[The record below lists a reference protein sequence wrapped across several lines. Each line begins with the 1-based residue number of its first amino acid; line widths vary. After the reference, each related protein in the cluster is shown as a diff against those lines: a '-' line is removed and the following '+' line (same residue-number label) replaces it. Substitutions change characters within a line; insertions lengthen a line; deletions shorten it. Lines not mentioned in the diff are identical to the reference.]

1 MARWRHSPS
10 IAPLEGRVEQGL
22 SRRVLYF
29 KMIPRSLRV
38 AFPFLLLS
46 FIAPPLLGQNEAKKE
61 AIQQEVTF
69 IRKLAKDW
77 GFVDLAKDALNQ
89 FRKDSSGALDD
100 QLLAQ
105 LEAEIL
111 YLGARRIPDLDRRRQ
126 VLKKALQKFE
136 DYLAQY
142 GREQGAQEVL
152 YNLGEACEFF
162 GDYLRQAQEA
172 EKDPDKRKTLQ
183 EELIQVYTKGIQACN
198 DLMDRTEEKREESPK
213 ARLYYYR
220 SWLRKGVLQREW
232 GRVVPQDRTIKV
244 KEAVATLEDMVL
256 EAGEETPLGMIG
268 LLEISQCQ
276 DVLGDTEMAISQF
289 NDTLEIVSERL
300 RDQDNPVTPAQGA
313 LLFNIL
319 ERAYVKTTEVLLR
332 EGKTKDVLKH
342 LVNFKKISKEF
353 ERDPSF
359 NLGDQILLN
368 GAQALVDTG
377 SQQNINQALD
387 TARNVARRHP
397 TDFIGLKAKELI
409 KQILTVAGGNISAE
423 ALYQAASGDFQS
435 EKNRQAIEGFKK
447 VLASLKTEEEKTK
460 YGLRSWG
467 KMGDAF
473 RRQGRLIEAFYAFKQ
488 GLKQFRHTDEAFASV
503 LVDRLVGVIRLKKK
517 MTKDPFFKT
526 LEEEANRIAVS
537 TGGKSK
543 NRILWNKVQTALDG
557 KDPKKALIPLNQIGK
572 DFLRYDLVP
581 VYKAIVHYKLKDFA
595 TARKELKQFLKY
607 VKDPYNKLP
616 PSEAPR
622 ISVREIAVGQ
632 ARFYLGLMDAEEALG
647 TGKMAGHKPNPTKL
661 KNVIEAFRGFREK
674 YKGNTSMASFAQ
686 LASFYLVR
694 GYVGLEQI
702 ETAELEYQRF
712 SKDFPKSP
720 QLSQTAMILFTARD
734 RRVSAIR
741 KEMAAIKKKLAK
753 DPAAEKNWHEI
764 QKQFKLGVLKTL
776 SFARTYLQIEKSPDY
791 ALLRKAAKL
800 ASEIK
805 DWDQAELFLQKIVS
819 VFGNSPKEKDKINKF
834 IKPELAQILLRK
846 MEFRKALKLLDDALK
861 LRPKSYKL
869 KLLKARALGGWIEMD
884 PDGRI
889 VNPGGM
895 ERFEEAYKLLWGEK
909 GYRRFI
915 QSKRVKKYSLVW
927 YRFYLDCLD
936 MALKASRKG
945 NSDYLDF
952 AKSLFNIANS
962 TDDFETLKGLGAEG
976 KKLYRLFLRLKP

>member
-1 MARWRHSPS
+1 
-10 IAPLEGRVEQGL
+10 
-22 SRRVLYF
+22 
-29 KMIPRSLRV
+29 MISRSLRV
-38 AFPFLLLS
+38 ALPLFLLS
-46 FIAPPLLGQNEAKKE
+46 FIASPLLAQGDTNKGKE
-61 AIQQEVTF
+61 AIQQEVRF

-89 FRKDSSGALDD
+89 LRKEASESLDD

-111 YLGARRIPDLDRRRQ
+111 YLGAKRIPDLDRRRQ
-126 VLKKALQKFE
+126 VLQKALQKFE

-142 GREQGAQEVL
+142 GREEGALDVL

-162 GDYLRQAQEA
+162 GEYLRQAQEA

-183 EELIQVYTKGIQACN
+183 EELVQVYTKGIQACN

-213 ARLYYYR
+213 DRLYYYR

-244 KEAVATLEDMVL
+244 KEAITTLEDMVL
-256 EAGEETPLGMIG
+256 EIGEETPLGMIG
-268 LLEISQCQ
+268 LLEIAQCQ

-289 NDTLEIVSERL
+289 SDTVEIVSERL
-300 RDQDNPVTPAQGA
+300 RDQDNPVTPAQGM

-342 LVNFKKISKEF
+342 LDNFKKISKEF
-353 ERDPSF
+353 ERDPSYS
-359 NLGDQILLN
+359 LGDQILLN
-368 GAQALVDTG
+368 GAQALMDTG
-377 SQQNINQALD
+377 SQQNISQALE

-409 KQILTVAGGNISAE
+409 KQILSVASGNISAE

-435 EKNRQAIEGFKK
+435 EKFRQAIKGFKK
-447 VLASLKTEEEKTK
+447 VLVSLKTQDEKNK
-460 YGLRSWG
+460 FGLRSWG

-473 RRQGRLIEAFYAFKQ
+473 RRQGRLLEAFYAFRE
-488 GLKQFRHTDEAFASV
+488 GLKQFGSTDPDFAST
-503 LVDRLVGVIRLKKK
+503 LVDRLVGVVRLKKK
-517 MTKDPFFKT
+517 LTNKDPFFKT
-526 LEEEANRIAVS
+526 LEEEANRIAVR
-537 TGGKSK
+537 TGGRSR
-543 NRILWNKVQTALDG
+543 NRILWNKVQTALDS
-557 KDPKKALIPLNQIGK
+557 KDPKQALIPLNQISK
-572 DFLRYDLVP
+572 DFLRYELVP

-595 TARKELKQFLKY
+595 TARKELKSFLKY

-616 PSEAPR
+616 PSEGQR

-647 TGKMAGHKPNPTKL
+647 MGKMRGKKPDPTKL
-661 KNVIEAFRGFREK
+661 KNIVEAFRGFREK
-674 YKGNTSMASFAQ
+674 YKGNPSLASFAQ
-686 LASFYLVR
+686 LASYYLIR
-694 GYVGLEQI
+694 GYIGLEQI

-720 QLSQTAMILFTARD
+720 QLSQAALVLFTARD
-734 RRVSAIR
+734 GRVSAVR
-741 KEMAAIKKKLAK
+741 KEMEAIQKKAAK
-753 DPAAEKNWHEI
+753 DASAEKDLLEI
-764 QKQFKLGVLKTL
+764 KNRFKLDVLKTL
-776 SFARTYLQIEKSPDY
+776 SFARIYIQNEKNPDY
-791 ALLRKAAKL
+791 AVLRKAAKL

-805 DWDQAELFLQKIVS
+805 DWDQAELFLQKIIQ
-819 VFGNSPKEKDKINKF
+819 VFGNSPKEKDKIDKF
-834 IKPELAQILLRK
+834 IKPELAEIYLRK

-869 KLLKARALGGWIEMD
+869 KLLKARALGGWIDMD
-884 PDGRI
+884 QEGRI
-889 VNPGGM
+889 INPGGL
-895 ERFEEAYKLLWGEK
+895 ERFEEAYQLLWGEK

-915 QSKRVKKYSLVW
+915 QSKKVKKYSLQW

-945 NSDYLDF
+945 NSDYLTY

-962 TDDFETLKGLGAEG
+962 TDDFETLRGLGAEG
-976 KKLYRLFLRLKP
+976 RKIYRLFLRLKP

>member
-1 MARWRHSPS
+1 
-10 IAPLEGRVEQGL
+10 
-22 SRRVLYF
+22 
-29 KMIPRSLRV
+29 MIPRSLRV
-38 AFPFLLLS
+38 AFPLFLFS
-46 FIAPPLLGQNEAKKE
+46 FLAPPLLGQGETKKE
-61 AIQQEVTF
+61 AVQQEVNF

-89 FRKDSSGALDD
+89 LRKDSSGALDD

-111 YLGARRIPDLDRRRQ
+111 YLGAKRIPDLDRRRQ
-126 VLKKALQKFE
+126 VLQKALQKFE

-142 GREQGAQEVL
+142 GREEGALEVL

-162 GDYLRQAQEA
+162 GEYLRQAQEA

-183 EELIQVYTKGIQACN
+183 EELVQVYTKGIQACN

-232 GRVVPQDRTIKV
+232 GRVVPQDRAIKV
-244 KEAVATLEDMVL
+244 KEAVTTLEDMVL

-268 LLEISQCQ
+268 LLEIAQCQ
-276 DVLGDTEMAISQF
+276 DVLGDTEMAIAQF
-289 NDTLEIVSERL
+289 NDTVEIVSERL
-300 RDQDNPVTPAQGA
+300 RDQDNPVTPAQGM

-342 LVNFKKISKEF
+342 LDSFKKISKEF

-359 NLGDQILLN
+359 RLGDQVLLN
-368 GAQALVDTG
+368 GAQALMDTG

-409 KQILTVAGGNISAE
+409 KQILSVASGNISAE

-435 EKNRQAIEGFKK
+435 GKDQQAIEGFKK
-447 VLASLKTEEEKTK
+447 VLTSLKTEEEKNK

-473 RRQGRLIEAFYAFKQ
+473 RRQGRLIEAFYAFRE
-488 GLKQFRHTDEAFASV
+488 GLKHFRHTDAAFASAI
-503 LVDRLVGVIRLKKK
+503 VDRLVGVVRLKKK
-517 MTKDPFFKT
+517 ATKDNFFKT

-543 NRILWNKVQTALDG
+543 NRILWNKVQAALDG
-557 KDPKKALIPLNQIGK
+557 KDPRKALIPLNQIGK

-581 VYKAIVHYKLKDFA
+581 VYKAIAHYKLKDF
-595 TARKELKQFLKY
+595 TKARKELTGFLKF
-607 VKDPYNKLP
+607 VSDPYNKLP
-616 PSEAPR
+616 PSEGQR

-632 ARFYLGLMDAEEALG
+632 AKFYLGLMDAEEALG
-647 TGKMAGHKPNPTKL
+647 LGKMKGRKPNPTKL
-661 KNVIEAFRGFREK
+661 KNIVEAFRGFREK
-674 YKGNTSMASFAQ
+674 YKGNPSMASFAQ
-686 LASFYLVR
+686 LASFYLIR

-720 QLSQTAMILFTARD
+720 QLSQAAMILFTARD
-734 RRVSAIR
+734 GRVSAIR
-741 KEMAAIKKKLAK
+741 KEMAAIKKKF
-753 DPAAEKNWHEI
+753 EKNPSVEKEWFEI
-764 QKQFKLGVLKTL
+764 QKRFKLGVLKTL

-800 ASEIK
+800 ASEIQ
-805 DWDQAELFLQKIVS
+805 DWDQAELFLQKIVQ
-819 VFGNSPKEKDKINKF
+819 VFGESPTEKDKISKF

-846 MEFRKALKLLDDALK
+846 LEFRKALQLLNDSLK

-869 KLLKARALGGWIEMD
+869 KLLKARALGGWIDMD
-884 PDGRI
+884 KKGRI
-889 VNPGGM
+889 VNPGGL
-895 ERFEEAYKLLWGEK
+895 ERFEEAYSLLWGEK
-909 GYRRFI
+909 GYRRYI
-915 QSKRVKKYSLVW
+915 QSKKVQKYSLAW

-936 MALKASRKG
+936 IALKASRKG

-962 TDDFETLKGLGAEG
+962 TDDFETLKALGAEG

>member
-1 MARWRHSPS
+1 
-10 IAPLEGRVEQGL
+10 
-22 SRRVLYF
+22 
-29 KMIPRSLRV
+29 MIPRSLRV
-38 AFPFLLLS
+38 AIPLLLFS
-46 FIAPPLLGQNEAKKE
+46 FLAAPLSAQTEAKKE
-61 AIQQEVTF
+61 AIQKEVSF

-89 FRKDSSGALDD
+89 LRKNSSGALDD

-111 YLGARRIPDLDRRRQ
+111 YLGAKRIPDLDRRRQ
-126 VLKKALQKFE
+126 VLQKALQKFE

-142 GREQGAQEVL
+142 GREDGALEVL

-198 DLMDRTEEKREESPK
+198 DLMDRTEDKREEASR
-213 ARLYYYR
+213 ARLFYYR

-244 KEAVATLEDMVL
+244 KEAVTTLEDMVL
-256 EAGEETPLGMIG
+256 DAGEETPLGMIG
-268 LLEISQCQ
+268 LLEIAQCQ

-289 NDTLEIVSERL
+289 NDTVEIVSERL

-332 EGKTKDVLKH
+332 EGKTKEVLKH
-342 LVNFKKISKEF
+342 LKNYKTISKEF

-359 NLGDQILLN
+359 NLGDQVLLN

-377 SQQNINQALD
+377 SQQNINQALE
-387 TARNVARRHP
+387 TARKVARRHP

-435 EKNRQAIEGFKK
+435 GKNRQAIEGFKK
-447 VLASLKTEEEKTK
+447 VLAALKTEEEKNK

-473 RRQGRLIEAFYAFKQ
+473 RRQGRLLEAFFAFRE
-488 GLKQFRHTDEAFASV
+488 GLKNFRHTDEAFASAI
-503 LVDRLVGVIRLKKK
+503 VDRLVGVIRMKKK
-517 MTKDPFFKT
+517 ATKDPFFKA

-537 TGGKSK
+537 TGGRSR
-543 NRILWNKVQTALDG
+543 NRILWNKVQAALDSR
-557 KDPKKALIPLNQIGK
+557 DPKKALRPLAQIGK
-572 DFLRYDLVP
+572 DFIRFDLVP
-581 VYKAIVHYKLKDFA
+581 VYKAIVYYKLKDFDS
-595 TARKELKQFLKY
+595 ARKELKKFLKY
-607 VKDPYNKLP
+607 VNDPYNKLP
-616 PSEAPR
+616 PSETQR
-622 ISVREIAVGQ
+622 ISVREIAIGQ
-632 ARFYLGLMDAEEALG
+632 ARFYLGLMNAEEALG
-647 TGKMAGHKPNPTKL
+647 TGKMKGHKPDPTKL
-661 KNVIEAFRGFREK
+661 KKIIESFRGFREK

-686 LASFYLVR
+686 LASFYLIR

-712 SKDFPKSP
+712 TKDFPKSP
-720 QLSQTAMILFTARD
+720 QLSQAAMVLFSARNG
-734 RRVSAIR
+734 RVSEIR
-741 KEMAAIKKKLAK
+741 KEMKALEDKAAK
-753 DPAAEKNWHEI
+753 DPAAEKDLIEI
-764 QKQFKLGVLKTL
+764 RKRFKLDVLKTL
-776 SFARTYLQIEKSPDY
+776 SFARTYLQNEKSPDY

-805 DWDQAELFLQKIVS
+805 DWDQAELFLQKIIQ
-819 VFGNSPKEKDKINKF
+819 VFENSPKEKSKINKF
-834 IKPELAQILLRK
+834 IKPELAEILLRK
-846 MEFRKALKLLDDALK
+846 MEFRKALKLLNDAIK
-861 LRPKSYKL
+861 LRPKSYQL
-869 KLLKARALGGWIEMD
+869 KLLKARALGGWIDMD
-884 PDGRI
+884 QDGRI
-889 VNPGGM
+889 INPGGL
-895 ERFEEAYKLLWGEK
+895 ERFEEAYDLLWGEK
-909 GYRRFI
+909 GYRRYI
-915 QSKRVKKYSLVW
+915 QSKKVKKYSLPW

-976 KKLYRLFLRLKP
+976 KKIYRLFLRLKP